1 VEGASEEVEEE
12 DAGVEEP
19 LPLREAESRSIV
31 GLRGREE
38 DAWEGSVSSS
48 SASGSDSGTSTSSSR
63 PLG

>member
-1 VEGASEEVEEE
+1 MEGASEEVEEE

-19 LPLREAESRSIV
+19 LSLREAESRSMT

-38 DAWEGSVSSS
+38 ALSSS
-48 SASGSDSGTSTSSSR
+48 SSDSGTSTSSSR